1 MGSVLKTVLF
11 SSIALFLIG
20 IAGSVGFF
28 APSDVTPATLWLVLS
43 TTLMV
48 WFTAFVVGITLSSSA
63 GWFIAGIGCLIGGVA
78 LTAHGR
84 AEDSVIPLLGG
95 GAIIVFTIVLI
106 FLQNRLF
113 LKQNRC

>member
-1 MGSVLKTVLF
+1 MSRNVEIVLGQFEAVN
-11 SSIALFLIG
+11 ARD
-20 IAGSVGFF
+20 F
-28 APSDVTPATLWLVLS
+28 AAAMDAY
-43 TTLMV
+43 
-48 WFTAFVVGITLSSSA
+48 AED
-63 GWFIAGIGCLIGGVA
+63 VA